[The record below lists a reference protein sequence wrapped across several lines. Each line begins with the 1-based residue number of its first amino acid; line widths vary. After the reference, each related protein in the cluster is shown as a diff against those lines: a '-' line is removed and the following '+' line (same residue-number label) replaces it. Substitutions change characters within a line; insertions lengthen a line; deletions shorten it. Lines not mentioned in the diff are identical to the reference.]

1 MCFTRERR
9 VRLARCI
16 GLFILLFM
24 CPLSQ
29 WLKAAEHVS
38 VSINSKGKE
47 SVDPLEPSRQ
57 DGSAL
62 RTLIGIEKNQN
73 SPHPLSLNGMSLS
86 WHGTQSLDIS
96 ISGIEQPLTQQYI
109 KQYSSP
115 AGLAWIKTVAARGKI
130 YLPYIIKEVE
140 ARELPLELAYLPV
153 IESAFLPTALSRSGA
168 VGLWQ
173 FMKNSIQGYGMVID
187 DWRDDRRDFVK
198 STQGALSKLKD
209 NYVYLKD
216 WPLALAAY
224 NAGLGAV
231 QRAIQKAGTKDYW
244 TLGEK
249 KYLKQETIHYVP
261 KFIAI
266 ASILMN
272 PGKYGLDIDWQ
283 EAPQIELVSVG
294 RMADLRLIEEKAGI
308 PAGVLKA
315 LNPELIYGITPS
327 DPKYRLKILSD
338 HKDSVLTVLANKDE
352 PLVLYYFHIIR
363 SGDTLSAL
371 SRHFG
376 VSVEQIKA
384 ANPGI
389 QDRYLQLGSKIKI
402 PALKNVGPYERPIQP
417 STTIAFEGTHIVQ
430 KGETLWS
437 IALAYEVDPEVLAT
451 VNGLSLSSILRE
463 GSKLK
468 TPIKKTGSTE

>member
-1 MCFTRERR
+1 MIYYSMKPLIR
-9 VRLARCI
+9 V
-16 GLFILLFM
+16 FIIFSI
-24 CPLSQ
+24 CPINLHLQ
-29 WLKAAEHVS
+29 AAENLPVS
-38 VSINSKGKE
+38 KNSSGQE
-47 SVDPLEPSRQ
+47 SLVPLDVSRQ
-57 DGSAL
+57 NGSAL
-62 RTLIGIEKNQN
+62 RMLMGIDKNPN
-73 SPHPLSLNGMSLS
+73 SSKPLSVNGTALS

-96 ISGIEQPLTQQYI
+96 IPGLEQPLTQQYI

-115 AGLAWIKTVAARGKI
+115 AGLAWLKTVTGRGKL

-140 ARELPLELAYLPV
+140 DMGLPLELAYLPV
-153 IESAFLPTALSRSGA
+153 IESAFLPTAISRSGA

-173 FMKNSIQGYGMVID
+173 FMKNSIHGYGMTID
-187 DWRDDRRDFVK
+187 DWRDDRRDFIK
-198 STQGALSKLKD
+198 STKGALKKLKD
-209 NYVYLKD
+209 NYTYLQD

-249 KYLKQETIHYVP
+249 KHLKQETVHYVP
-261 KFIAI
+261 KFLAI

-272 PGKYGLDIDWQ
+272 PGKYGLEIEWL
-283 EAPQIELVSVG
+283 ELPPIELIPVG
-294 RMADLRLIEEKAGI
+294 KMADLRLIEEKAGI
-308 PAGVLKA
+308 PPGVLKS

-327 DPKYRLKILSD
+327 DPRYNLKVFAD
-338 HKDSVLTVLANKDE
+338 HKESILTVLANKDE
-352 PLVLYYFHIIR
+352 PLVLYYFHTIH

-371 SRHFG
+371 SRHYG
-376 VSVEQIKA
+376 VSVEQIKM

-430 KGETLWS
+430 KGETLWA

-451 VNGLSLSSILRE
+451 VNGLTLSSILRE